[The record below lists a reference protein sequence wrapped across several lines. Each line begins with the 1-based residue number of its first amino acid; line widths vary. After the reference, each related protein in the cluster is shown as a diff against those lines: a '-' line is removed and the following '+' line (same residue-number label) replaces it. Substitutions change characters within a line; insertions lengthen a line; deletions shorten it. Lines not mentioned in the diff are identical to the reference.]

1 MVKDVLKQTESKM
14 KKTLSDY
21 EQELRSV
28 RTGRASVHLVD
39 HIRVDYYGAI
49 TPLNQLATI
58 STPEPTLIVIQP
70 WDTSGIGAIEKA
82 IQSSDLGITPSN
94 DGKVIRLPVPPLT
107 EERRKQLVKN
117 VYQMAELHRVSIR
130 QIRQASRDQVQKMEK
145 DKEISEEE
153 SHKGQDKVQDLTNDY
168 VKKIDE
174 TTKKKETELMK
185 V

>member
-1 MVKDVLKQTESKM
+1 
-14 KKTLSDY
+14 
-21 EQELRSV
+21 
-28 RTGRASVHLVD
+28 
-39 HIRVDYYGAI
+39 VDYYGAI

-145 DKEISEEE
+145 DKEISEDE

>member
-145 DKEISEEE
+145 DKEISEDE

>member
-1 MVKDVLKQTESKM
+1 M

-145 DKEISEEE
+145 DKEISEDE